1 MADFRASRR
10 WKYYLQLVLAALGAG
25 ISLYLL
31 VQHTRLKTGIQGGS
45 SLCSLGRYADCNIVN
60 ASRHAEIAGIPLAAL
75 GILFF
80 LGLFVFGLIQ
90 PPGSRGFA
98 RSQVWMARA
107 AGGALLV
114 DLYLLSVQAFVLQTF
129 CLFCCLTYVCTG
141 GHLFL
146 NWQQLAAGHRHW
158 ENLFQGERRV
168 RIASFAW
175 AITFVAV
182 LVGAIGVFQY
192 HASTV
197 GASRSASLE
206 QSKKAF
212 LETWANRPSSP
223 ISLKSTDASWGNPQA
238 KVQVVVF
245 SDFECPHCQRA
256 AFALQTALAVNEKKV
271 QMVFKHFPLDNSCN
285 PLLQAPMH
293 ANACALSYLGYC
305 ANKKNRFWD
314 FHDRVFFKLSAREL
328 SSSKDQLYDGVKTLF
343 TRKEFDDCLAN
354 GDAQANTRA
363 DIELGKRVG
372 VDSTPSVYI
381 NGKRVIFA
389 PTVDLVQELVQ
400 KELDR
405 P

>member
-10 WKYYLQLVLAALGAG
+10 WKYYLQLILAAFGAG
-25 ISLYLL
+25 LSLYLL

-45 SLCSLGRYADCNIVN
+45 SLCSLGKYADCNVVN
-60 ASRHAEIAGIPLAAL
+60 ASPHSEIAGIPLAAL
-75 GILFF
+75 GTLFF
-80 LGLFVFGLIQ
+80 LALFVFSLIQ

-107 AGGALLV
+107 AGLALLV
-114 DLYLLSVQAFVLQTF
+114 DLYLLAIQAFALKTF
-129 CLFCCLTYVCTG
+129 CLFCCLTYVCTV
-141 GHLFL
+141 GHLTL
-146 NWQQLAAGHRHW
+146 NWLQRAVGNRDW
-158 ENLFQGERRV
+158 ESFFKGEKRV

-175 AITFVAV
+175 AVSFVAV
-182 LVGAIGVFQY
+182 LVGAVGLFQY
-192 HASTV
+192 HTATV

-212 LETWANRPSSP
+212 LETWSNRPSNP
-223 ISLKSTDASWGNPQA
+223 ISLKSADPIWGNPNA

-256 AFALQTALAVNEKKV
+256 AFALHTALAVNEKKV
-271 QMVFKHFPLDNSCN
+271 QMIFKQFPLDSSCN

-305 ANKKNRFWD
+305 ANQKNRFWD

-328 SSSKDQLYDGVKTLF
+328 SSSHDHLYDGVKTLF
-343 TRKEFDDCLAN
+343 TRKEFDECLAN
-354 GDAQANTRA
+354 PSAQANTRA

-372 VDSTPSVYI
+372 VDSTPSVFI
-381 NGKRVIFA
+381 NGKRVTFA
-389 PTVDLVQELVQ
+389 PTVDLIQELVQ